1 MNAAFS
7 SGRHRATIARPSVTL
22 LCLEPS
28 RVKAPYAVAVG
39 RAVAV
44 VEVPLPLLPLLG
56 RAAARGS
63 MKRAR
68 YVMRSLAAVGNSVA
82 GPSHIE
88 TRRAFAL
95 APPHSPEVP
104 APIHTHAI
112 HGRCLYVLPLE

>member
-1 MNAAFS
+1 MGAAFS
-7 SGRHRATIARPSVTL
+7 SGRRRATIARPSVTL

-68 YVMRSLAAVGNSVA
+68 LRHAEPCGRRELGSRTFTHCDAPRFCVGAAAQS
-82 GPSHIE
+82 
-88 TRRAFAL
+88 
-95 APPHSPEVP
+95 
-104 APIHTHAI
+104 
-112 HGRCLYVLPLE
+112 